1 MESLR
6 GAADQCRSM
15 ASRMAAVPFVF
26 LGVGLYRAWL
36 ALFFRYEAFPG
47 MNAPSYFLFE
57 AAIGVASFILA
68 LAARRICPIWSNRA
82 VVGASWACM
91 TCGAACIAAG
101 CFGGVAPLGAVGLV
115 LAGAGLA
122 AVILMW
128 AEFYGSI
135 NPARVALYHAMG
147 IGFGEILKWLF
158 MGMDI
163 SYLVFFSLVLPAA
176 CIATV
181 HASVSRLPRDE
192 RPAHGADAASRV
204 IPWKPIVL
212 MAACS
217 FAAAFGALPA
227 QALSAGNVA
236 GALGACTLVCVGVLV
251 QMRWFNFDTVYELA
265 FPLFIIAF
273 LFVSPAVTGG
283 SFLTAVG
290 YEAGYTMLTILM
302 VIVFGNITYR
312 YGVNAVWAC
321 GIERGIRYVAESIGW
336 GSSAVLAGTLGSQE
350 MSTAYLVITFVV
362 AAVFAVV
369 FFSERKLS
377 AQWGI
382 SLKDGGELLAASD
395 ERWRALRV
403 EELSRKHDLSSREGE
418 VLRLL
423 VERKT
428 MAEMEEALF
437 IAQGTIKAHVS
448 HIYKKLGVHSRTELF
463 ALFDDPE
470 RSGSQR

>member
-1 MESLR
+1 MDAVQEAVSK
-6 GAADQCRSM
+6 GRSM
-15 ASRMAAVPFVF
+15 AARMAAVPFVF

-36 ALFFRYEAFPG
+36 ALFFRFDSFPTI
-47 MNAPSYFLFE
+47 STSDYFLFE
-57 AAIGVASFILA
+57 SAIGIASFILA
-68 LAARRICPIWSNRA
+68 FAARRVCPIWSNRA
-82 VVGASWACM
+82 VVAATVAGM
-91 TCGAACIAAG
+91 TMGAALVALG
-101 CFGGVAPLGAVGLV
+101 CFYGMPLLKGVGLL

-135 NPARVALYHAMG
+135 NPVRVTIYHAMG
-147 IGFGEILKWLF
+147 ICFGEILKWLF
-158 MGMDI
+158 MGMET
-163 SYLVFFSLVLPAA
+163 SYLVFFSLILPAV
-176 CIATV
+176 CVGTV
-181 HASVSRLPRDE
+181 RASMRRLPRDE
-192 RPAHGADAASRV
+192 RPSSEFNANSRI

-227 QALSAGNVA
+227 QPLEAGNII
-236 GALGACTLVCVGVLV
+236 GAVGACAIVCAGVLA

-273 LFVSPAVTGG
+273 LFVSPVFTGDY
-283 SFLTAVG
+283 FITTIG

-321 GIERGIRYVAESIGW
+321 GIERGIRYMAETVGW
-336 GSSAVLAGTLGSQE
+336 GSSAAMAVQFDQQVIAN
-350 MSTAYLVITFVV
+350 AYLAIAFVV

-369 FFSERKLS
+369 FFSERRLS

-382 SLKDGGELLAASD
+382 NLKDANAVMGVSD

-403 EELSRKHDLSSREGE
+403 DELARKYDLSPRESQ
-418 VLRLL
+418 VLRLMA
-423 VERKT
+423 ERKSV
-428 MAEMEEALF
+428 AQMEEDLF
-437 IAQGTIKAHVS
+437 VAQGTIKAHVN
-448 HIYKKLGVHSRTELF
+448 HIYKKMDIHSRAELL
-463 ALFDDPE
+463 ALFEDPE
-470 RSGSQR
+470 ARKEG